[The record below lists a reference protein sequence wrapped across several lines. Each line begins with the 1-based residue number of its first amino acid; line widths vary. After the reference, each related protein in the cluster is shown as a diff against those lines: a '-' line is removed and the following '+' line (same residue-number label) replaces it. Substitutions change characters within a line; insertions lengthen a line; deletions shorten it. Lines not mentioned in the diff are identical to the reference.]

1 MDDRAHLWF
10 HDVVSAL
17 AYSFAQAH
25 APGAPPSLAADFW
38 EKPSAGKDGGASGKL
53 LPPYNDL
60 TQFVLRQQA
69 QMPDYLRAPMI
80 AATLAF
86 DLFGCLRTGRLF
98 HSRPPAVRARQIAAW
113 KRSKLGFQ
121 RDLTRYYESLATFA
135 LYSRP
140 ANVAQASRL
149 RVPHEFLPSP
159 AGSEGQ
165 LALPGLASSFAFMV
179 DATLQAFGMYH
190 QKIHVL
196 SEMNKTIA
204 CSVSKAEAE
213 LGYRPSVDLEE
224 GMRRSLAWCVAQ
236 GIQI

>member
-1 MDDRAHLWF
+1 MDDAAHRWF

-38 EKPSAGKDGGASGKL
+38 EKRDAGKDAGAPSDAGAPGKL

-60 TQFVLRQQA
+60 TQFVLRQHA

-149 RVPHEFLPSP
+149 RVPGASAPDVPSP
-159 AGSEGQ
+159 ASTEREM
-165 LALPGLASSFAFMV
+165 PGETPA
-179 DATLQAFGMYH
+179 
-190 QKIHVL
+190 
-196 SEMNKTIA
+196 
-204 CSVSKAEAE
+204 
-213 LGYRPSVDLEE
+213 R
-224 GMRRSLAWCVAQ
+224 
-236 GIQI
+236 

>member
-113 KRSKLGFQ
+113 KKSKLSFQ
-121 RDLTRYYESLATFA
+121 RDLIRYYESLATFA

-140 ANVAQASRL
+140 ASVAQASRL

-165 LALPGLASSFAFMV
+165 LAGETPALHSRELRFEIVVIGSGPGGAI
-179 DATLQAFGMYH
+179 T
-190 QKIHVL
+190 
-196 SEMNKTIA
+196 A
-204 CSVSKAEAE
+204 CLLAEAGRKVMLIE
-213 LGYRPSVDLEE
+213 
-224 GMRRSLAWCVAQ
+224 
-236 GIQI
+236 